1 MSYPMITKEAQIL
14 LDMLCL
20 EKGIVQ
26 LQNVSSEVLDAQFES
41 LSPEERRAVHR
52 KIRKMAKK
60 AIRLLARRGR
70 PNKEYEQTLLKTCG
84 LAPFSGGSIKAR
96 ENARRTRMVLIR
108 RMLLS
113 ELSDRSDNDWP
124 SP

>member
-20 EKGIVQ
+20 EKGIIQ
-26 LQNVSSEVLDAQFES
+26 LQNVSSEALNAQFES
-41 LSPEERRAVHR
+41 LPPEDRRVVHR

-60 AIRLLARRGR
+60 AIRFIAHQGR
-70 PNKEYEQTLLKTCG
+70 PNKKYEQTLLKTCG

-96 ENARRTRMVLIR
+96 EQARRTRIVLIR

-113 ELSDRSDNDWP
+113 ELSDRSDNDWL
-124 SP
+124 SL